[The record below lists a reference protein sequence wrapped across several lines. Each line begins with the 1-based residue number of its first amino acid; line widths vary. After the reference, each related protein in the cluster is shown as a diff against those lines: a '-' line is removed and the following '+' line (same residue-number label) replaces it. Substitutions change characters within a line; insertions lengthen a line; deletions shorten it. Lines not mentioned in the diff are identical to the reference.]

1 MAQSPVSAV
10 VREERRVLAPSTAD
24 QRATERER
32 EMATLGAVVASSQ
45 YTQPVA
51 ILRNYTKTDW
61 QHHLG
66 HRAREHPASTNKR
79 IKI

>member
-1 MAQSPVSAV
+1 MSSKCSSGQ
-10 VREERRVLAPSTAD
+10 RGEESLGTEHCRPAGNR
-24 QRATERER
+24 ERER

-61 QHHLG
+61 L
-66 HRAREHPASTNKR
+66 ATPAQPQNNQPTPTGG
-79 IKI
+79 